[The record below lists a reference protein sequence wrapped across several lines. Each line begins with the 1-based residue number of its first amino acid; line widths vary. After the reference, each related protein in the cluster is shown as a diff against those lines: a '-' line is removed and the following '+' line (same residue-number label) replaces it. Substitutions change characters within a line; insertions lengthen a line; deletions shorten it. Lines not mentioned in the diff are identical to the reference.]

1 MYTRRFIDV
10 EETSLRSPIAVLGLP
25 GIASVGRIAVET
37 LVAVLDA
44 QPIMD
49 FFADDFPPRV
59 FVKDGIS
66 HFPKSS
72 ISLYKAAPDEP
83 HDILILTAD
92 FQPASGRGV
101 FEYADFVVQEFT
113 SLGVKEVFALAAYET
128 SYQDF
133 FELYPSP
140 PRVFVSAS
148 SSVLLERISGIDG
161 IVATKE
167 GVVNGANGFIPAWAA
182 SMYNMEGACL
192 LGETL
197 GMIKMDYRA
206 ARTVL
211 EKIRSLIGLKAAF
224 DILDDDVTKVLEFIE
239 WAKSEISQKRA
250 PTDDGESPSDR
261 YIG

>member
-1 MYTRRFIDV
+1 MYTRRFVDID
-10 EETSLRSPIAVLGLP
+10 EASLKSPVAVLGLP

-37 LVAVLDA
+37 LAAVLDA
-44 QPIMD
+44 KPVMD
-49 FFADDFPPRV
+49 FFADDFPPRIM
-59 FVKDGIS
+59 VKDGIS

-72 ISLYKAAPDEP
+72 ILLYKAAPDEP

-128 SYQDF
+128 GYQEF
-133 FELYPSP
+133 FDAYPSP

-148 SSVLLERISGIDG
+148 SAGLLERISGING
-161 IVATKE
+161 TVATKE
-167 GVVNGANGFIPAWAA
+167 GVVNGANGFIPAWGA
-182 SMYNMEGACL
+182 SMYDMEGACL

-211 EKIRSLIGLKAAF
+211 EKIGSLVGLKAAF
-224 DILDDDVTKVLEFIE
+224 DILDDDVSKVMEFIS
-239 WAKSEISQKRA
+239 WAKSEVSQKGA
-250 PTDDGESPSDR
+250 SDEIGKSPSDR